1 MSANMELVTSHQG
14 AAHITVDQVKD
25 LIAGMSGDVSGI
37 KIFKNLDDALDYEV
51 TGIEQVTVKT
61 GQGLAGGYH
70 FQLTDA
76 FEWNLDPGTVGYSRI
91 DMLYL
96 VIYEDSIT
104 TVQSVDLV
112 YEVGVDYP
120 NGTSGTVPDPP
131 TGTNIKETFAFLRAD
146 ITDGAITLV
155 STYGVDYISNSYLST
170 SVTQLVEQLEQ
181 DVGGTVTQ
189 VQANTEALDGAR
201 FGKNAAGKWGYYEDG
216 ADTVTPFRSPKGNAA
231 AGDVL
236 AGKTFANATD
246 DQLNGSM
253 PNRGAMSGTVNP
265 GGTCQIPAGYHN
277 GSGKVTGNQNTG
289 TFAFPAGSGGNT
301 VDMGASN
308 LYRYA
313 NAEQV
318 RVTGQNDKR
327 NMVQI
332 GTINYRANNPGGTLT
347 LTIGGTTQTFNFDGM
362 GFGDFRIFATVGY
375 NNGVTNGQIV

>member
-1 MSANMELVTSHQG
+1 MQ
-14 AAHITVDQVKD
+14 
-25 LIAGMSGDVSGI
+25 
-37 KIFKNLDDALDYEV
+37 KI
-51 TGIEQVTVKT
+51 
-61 GQGLAGGYH
+61 
-70 FQLTDA
+70 
-76 FEWNLDPGTVGYSRI
+76 
-91 DMLYL
+91 
-96 VIYEDSIT
+96 
-104 TVQSVDLV
+104 
-112 YEVGVDYP
+112 
-120 NGTSGTVPDPP
+120 
-131 TGTNIKETFAFLRAD
+131 
-146 ITDGAITLV
+146 
-155 STYGVDYISNSYLST
+155 
-170 SVTQLVEQLEQ
+170 
-181 DVGGTVTQ
+181 
-189 VQANTEALDGAR
+189 AR

-246 DQLNGSM
+246 DQLIGSM

-289 TFAFPAGSGGNT
+289 TFVFPAGSGGNT

-332 GTINYRANNPGGTLT
+332 GTIIYRANNPGGTLT
-347 LTIGGTTQTFNFDGM
+347 LTIGGTTQTFNFDGW
-362 GFGDFRIFATVGY
+362 GVGDLRIFATVGY
-375 NNGVTNGQIV
+375 NNGVTNVQIG

>member
-70 FQLTDA
+70 FQLTDD

-289 TFAFPAGSGGNT
+289 TFVFPAGSGGNT

-332 GTINYRANNPGGTLT
+332 GTVIYRANNPGGTLT
-347 LTIGGTTQTFNFDGM
+347 LTIGGTTQTFNFDGW
-362 GFGDFRIFATVGY
+362 GVGDLRIFATVGY
-375 NNGVTNGQIV
+375 NNGVTNVQIG